1 MAEPL
6 TDLRPFTAE
15 EAALIAR
22 FPLPNGV
29 PDTVVNKSQLEVGL
43 GVSGTTI
50 SAWLRRGDNPLPY
63 ETAGANGRSYEFR
76 LPLAFAWMRAMRADE
91 ESAKAAGDAATAQL
105 SMALLG
111 GETASGENGKMS
123 LADQRKL
130 LELEAIRRV
139 EAEKRRSL
147 IRFEDVQAGIEDVF
161 AAIRDGLDA
170 LPDRLARELGLEGRD
185 LEKIERACDDVLSRA
200 AHQVEKV
207 VGDGS
212 ESDGNAL

>member
-1 MAEPL
+1 MAEAPN
-6 TDLRPFTAE
+6 DLRLFTAKE
-15 EAALIAR
+15 VALTER
-22 FPLPNGV
+22 FPLPKGV
-29 PDTVVNKSQLEVGL
+29 PDAVVNKSQLEVGL

-63 ETAGANGRSYEFR
+63 ESAGANGRSYEFR
-76 LPLAFAWMRAMRADE
+76 LSLAFAWMKAMRAEE

-105 SMALLG
+105 SLALLG

-139 EAEKRRSL
+139 EAEKRNNL

-200 AHQVEKV
+200 AQQVHEV
-207 VGDGS
+207 IGDGG